1 MRRAIRGL
9 MWVML
14 STALLVMVPRAFAQR
29 PPETHPVST
38 HQDIVMSWD
47 RSALPGDVEIL
58 PRRTVLGYSHTDLSL
73 QYGRLH
79 LVCSSDTS
87 AARGR
92 CPTVGE
98 ELSAGGEQSIPL
110 TFTEGRTGARADLDV
125 MAGIERALADRT
137 CRTDFWHGYS
147 LPPWSTFGEACVG
160 VGELAS
166 GTGAK
171 LLLGQDELRK
181 LVAGVWTAR
190 LELTLRTPINPI
202 LATHSFDFS
211 FTITDRD
218 AVAIYF
224 PHFDEI
230 SPHVGMNLRYDP
242 ITQTV
247 GGGTTVDMCLYDG
260 LGSQAPYLGVTVRD
274 SGGRAPGPSGF
285 SAWHRDSG
293 GTGDNARLDYDVT
306 LDYNGAPLRM
316 RNGVEE
322 QLTGIDTAKLKLV
335 VLPGMSQP
343 VFCVDT
349 PLRLNM
355 PRVPIAE
362 KQPGYYRG
370 DLKVELRVPTGV
382 P

>member
-1 MRRAIRGL
+1 MKRALRGL

-14 STALLVMVPRAFAQR
+14 STALVVMAPRAFAQR

-38 HQDIVMSWD
+38 HQNIVMSWD
-47 RSALPGDVEIL
+47 RSALPGDVEL
-58 PRRTVLGYSHTDLSL
+58 WAPRTVLGFSGDASFK
-73 QYGRLH
+73 YGQLH
-79 LVCSSDTS
+79 LTCQSESDAQLGACRTQGSQAPTS
-87 AARGR
+87 DAGTVRLQMREQRSGMTTEVPARGWLER
-92 CPTVGE
+92 VSYTRTC
-98 ELSAGGEQSIPL
+98 GGEYWLPSIRPFHSAEL
-110 TFTEGRTGARADLDV
+110 ESCGGF
-125 MAGIERALADRT
+125 
-137 CRTDFWHGYS
+137 DF
-147 LPPWSTFGEACVG
+147 V
-160 VGELAS
+160 
-166 GTGAK
+166 GTGAA
-171 LLLGQDELRK
+171 LLLPNDALARI
-181 LVAGVWTAR
+181 VAGHWRASLH
-190 LELTLRTPINPI
+190 LELHDEVSGPVV
-202 LATHSFDFS
+202 ATYTFDFD

-274 SGGRAPGPSGF
+274 SGSRTPGPTGY

-293 GTGDNARLDYDVT
+293 GTGDSERLDYNVT
-306 LDYNGAPLRM
+306 LDYNGAPLPM

>member
-1 MRRAIRGL
+1 MKRAIRGL

-14 STALLVMVPRAFAQR
+14 STALVVMAPRAFAQR
-29 PPETHPVST
+29 PPETHPVSE
-38 HQDIVMSWD
+38 HRDIVMSWD
-47 RSALPGDVEIL
+47 RSALPGDVELL
-58 PRRTVLGYSHTDLSL
+58 PPRTLLGYNAADLGL
-73 QYGRLH
+73 GYGRLH
-79 LVCSSDTS
+79 FVCRSESN
-87 AARGR
+87 AERGR

-98 ELSAGGEQSIPL
+98 ETIGYGAEAIPL
-110 TFTEGRTGARADLDV
+110 TFTAERTGAQVDLNV
-125 MAGIERALADRT
+125 TASIERAMPDRACRGNYWAGDLLA
-137 CRTDFWHGYS
+137 
-147 LPPWSTFGEACVG
+147 PWSTLGEVC
-160 VGELAS
+160 AS
-166 GTGAK
+166 EAAGTGTE
-171 LLLGQDELRK
+171 LLLSKDELSK
-181 LVAGVWTAR
+181 LVAGIWTAR
-190 LELTLRTPINPI
+190 LELALRTPGNSM
-202 LATHSFDFS
+202 LGTYSFDFS
-211 FTITDRD
+211 FAITDRD

-274 SGGRAPGPSGF
+274 SGSRTPGPTGF

-293 GTGDNARLDYDVT
+293 GTGDSERLDYNVT
-306 LDYNGAPLRM
+306 LDYNGMPLTM

-349 PLRLNM
+349 PLRLEM

-362 KQPGYYRG
+362 KQAGYYRG

>member
-1 MRRAIRGL
+1 MKRAIRGL

-14 STALLVMVPRAFAQR
+14 STALVVMAPRAFAQR
-29 PPETHPVST
+29 PPETHPVSE
-38 HQDIVMSWD
+38 HRGIVMSWD

-58 PRRTVLGYSHTDLSL
+58 PRRTVLGYSHTDSSL
-73 QYGRLH
+73 QYGLLH
-79 LVCSSDTS
+79 FVCTSESSADH
-87 AARGR
+87 GQ
-92 CPTVGE
+92 CPIVGQ
-98 ELSAGGEQSIPL
+98 ELIGIGAKTIPL
-110 TFTEGRTGARADLDV
+110 TFTEARTSARFNLNV
-125 MAGIERALADRT
+125 TAGIERALSSRV
-137 CRTDFWHGYS
+137 CLGDFWHGS
-147 LPPWSTFGEACVG
+147 LLAPWSMFGEYCRSKA
-160 VGELAS
+160 A
-166 GTGAK
+166 GTGA
-171 LLLGQDELRK
+171 ELWLEKNELSK

-190 LELTLRTPINPI
+190 LDLTLRTPANSNV
-202 LATHSFDFS
+202 ASYNFEFS
-211 FTITDRD
+211 FAVTDRD

-260 LGSQAPYLGVTVRD
+260 LGSHSPYLGVTVRD
-274 SGGRAPGPSGF
+274 SGSRTPGPTGF

-293 GTGDNARLDYDVT
+293 GTGDSERLDYNVT
-306 LDYNGAPLRM
+306 LDYNGTPLPM

-349 PLRLNM
+349 PLRLEM

-362 KQPGYYRG
+362 KQAGYYRG

>member
-1 MRRAIRGL
+1 MKRAIRGL
-9 MWVML
+9 LWVML
-14 STALLVMVPRAFAQR
+14 STVLVLMVPRAFAQR

-47 RSALPGDVEIL
+47 RSALPGEVEIL
-58 PRRTVLGYSHTDLSL
+58 PRRTMLGYSHSDSSL

-79 LVCSSDTS
+79 LVCNSESSAT
-87 AARGR
+87 RGR
-92 CPTVGE
+92 CPAVGE
-98 ELSAGGEQSIPL
+98 ELKILGAQAVPL
-110 TFTEGRTGARADLDV
+110 TFSEGRTGTHIDLNV
-125 MAGIERALADRT
+125 TASIERAMADRS
-137 CRTDFWHGYS
+137 CLGDFWHGA
-147 LPPWSTFGEACVG
+147 LLAPWSTFGNVCGPEIA
-160 VGELAS
+160 A
-166 GTGAK
+166 GTGAQLMLNK
-171 LLLGQDELRK
+171 DELSK
-181 LVAGVWTAR
+181 LVAGSWTAR
-190 LELTLRTPINPI
+190 LELTLRTPSNAS
-202 LATHSFDFS
+202 LATYSFDFS
-211 FTITDRD
+211 LTVTDRD

-230 SPHVGMNLRYDP
+230 SPHVGLNLRYDP

-274 SGGRAPGPSGF
+274 SGGRTPGPSGF

-293 GTGDNARLDYDVT
+293 GTGDSERLDYNVT
-306 LDYNGAPLRM
+306 LDYNGAPLPM

-349 PLRLNM
+349 PLRLEM

-362 KQPGYYRG
+362 KHAGYYRG
-370 DLKVELRVPTGV
+370 DLKIELRVPTGV

>member
-1 MRRAIRGL
+1 MRRAMRGL

-14 STALLVMVPRAFAQR
+14 STALVVMAPRAFAQR
-29 PPETHPVST
+29 PPETHPVSE
-38 HQDIVMSWD
+38 HRDIVMSWD
-47 RSALPGDVEIL
+47 RSALPGDVEL
-58 PRRTVLGYSHTDLSL
+58 WVPRTVLAYDGSAPYPYAVAHVT
-73 QYGRLH
+73 
-79 LVCSSDTS
+79 CTSSTS
-87 AARGR
+87 AINGR
-92 CPTVGE
+92 CPEVGQHG
-98 ELSAGGEQSIPL
+98 LASPYGEISILLKESRSGMQTEVALLGSGQRPASGQSCWSNYWPSIATIPL
-110 TFTEGRTGARADLDV
+110 WNADVEVCGRHQGAGLG
-125 MAGIERALADRT
+125 AG
-137 CRTDFWHGYS
+137 
-147 LPPWSTFGEACVG
+147 
-160 VGELAS
+160 
-166 GTGAK
+166 
-171 LLLGQDELRK
+171 LLLPSAQLTR
-181 LVAGVWTAR
+181 LVAGHWTAQ
-190 LELTLRTPINPI
+190 LILRMSALVGGPAI
-202 LATHSFDFS
+202 ATYTFNLD

-242 ITQTV
+242 IHQTV

-274 SGGRAPGPSGF
+274 SGSRTPGPTGF

-293 GTGDNARLDYDVT
+293 GTGDSERLDYNVT
-306 LDYNGAPLRM
+306 LDYNGAPLPM

-322 QLTGIDTAKLKLV
+322 QLTGIDAAKLKLV

-349 PLRLNM
+349 PLRLEM

-362 KQPGYYRG
+362 KQAGYYRG

>member
-1 MRRAIRGL
+1 MKRGARGL
-9 MWVML
+9 VWVML
-14 STALLVMVPRAFAQR
+14 TTALVVMMPRVMAQR

-38 HQDIVMSWD
+38 HQDIVMGWD

-58 PRRTVLGYSHTDLSL
+58 PRRTVLGYDHADLSL

-79 LVCSSDTS
+79 FVCKSNSSSD
-87 AARGR
+87 RGQ
-92 CPTVGE
+92 CPTLGEGDIRVG
-98 ELSAGGEQSIPL
+98 ARTIPL
-110 TFTEGRTGARADLDV
+110 AFKEERTAAHVNLNV
-125 MAGIERALADRT
+125 TAGVERALSSRM
-137 CRTDFWHGYS
+137 CRGDFWHGS
-147 LPPWSTFGEACVG
+147 LLAPWSTAGDVCDTDVA
-160 VGELAS
+160 A
-166 GTGAK
+166 GTGAEF
-171 LLLGQDELRK
+171 LLGKDELSK
-181 LVAGVWTAR
+181 LVAGVWTAS
-190 LELTLRTPINPI
+190 LELQLRVPDNQT
-202 LATHSFDFS
+202 LATYSFSIS
-211 FTITDRD
+211 FTITDRN

-224 PHFDEI
+224 PQFDQVA
-230 SPHVGMNLRYDP
+230 PHIGMNLRYDP

-247 GGGTTVDMCLYDG
+247 GGGTTVDMCMYDG
-260 LGSQAPYLGVTVRD
+260 LGSQAAYLGVTVRD

-293 GTGDNARLDYDVT
+293 GTGDSERLDYNVT
-306 LDYNGAPLRM
+306 LDYNGTPLTM

-322 QLTGIDTAKLKLV
+322 QLTGIDSAKLRLV

-370 DLKVELRVPTGV
+370 DLKIELRVPTGV

>member
-1 MRRAIRGL
+1 MKRALRGL

-14 STALLVMVPRAFAQR
+14 STALVVMVPRAFAQR

-47 RSALPGDVEIL
+47 RSAMPGDVEIV
-58 PRRTVLGYSHTDLSL
+58 PRRTVLGYSHTDSSL

-79 LVCSSDTS
+79 FVCRSESSAET
-87 AARGR
+87 GR
-92 CPTVGE
+92 CPTLGE
-98 ELSAGGEQSIPL
+98 ELKSLGAQAVPL
-110 TFTEGRTGARADLDV
+110 TFSEGRTGTHIDLNV
-125 MAGIERALADRT
+125 TASIERAMADRS
-137 CRTDFWHGYS
+137 CLRDFWHGS
-147 LPPWSTFGEACVG
+147 LLAPWSTFGNVCGTEIA
-160 VGELAS
+160 A
-166 GTGAK
+166 GTGAE
-171 LLLGQDELRK
+171 LLLSKDELSK
-181 LVAGVWTAR
+181 LVAGVWSAR
-190 LELTLRTPINPI
+190 LELMLRTPANQS
-202 LATHSFDFS
+202 LASYSFNFS
-211 FTITDRD
+211 LTVTDRD

-230 SPHVGMNLRYDP
+230 SPHVGLNLRYDP
-242 ITQTV
+242 LTQTV

-260 LGSQAPYLGVTVRD
+260 LGSNAPYLGVTVRD
-274 SGGRAPGPSGF
+274 SGGRTPGPSGF

-293 GTGDNARLDYDVT
+293 GSGDSERLDYNVT
-306 LDYNGAPLRM
+306 LDYNGAPLPM

-335 VLPGMSQP
+335 VLPGMTQP

-370 DLKVELRVPTGV
+370 DLKVELRVPAGV

>member
-1 MRRAIRGL
+1 MKRAIRGL

-14 STALLVMVPRAFAQR
+14 STALVVMVPRAFAQR
-29 PPETHPVST
+29 PPETHPVSE
-38 HQDIVMSWD
+38 HRDIVMSWD
-47 RSALPGDVEIL
+47 RSAMPGDVEVF
-58 PRRTVLGYSHTDLSL
+58 PRRTLVGYDRNDTSTR
-73 QYGRLH
+73 YGGLH
-79 LVCSSDTS
+79 FVCQSSSSAAHGKCPTSDTGES
-87 AARGR
+87 D
-92 CPTVGE
+92 VGV
-98 ELSAGGEQSIPL
+98 GVIPL
-110 TFTEGRTGARADLDV
+110 TFIERRTNMQVDIYVRA
-125 MAGIERALADRT
+125 AIERAFGSRVCRSDYWQGDYFPAWTSFEST
-137 CRTDFWHGYS
+137 CS
-147 LPPWSTFGEACVG
+147 LEAPV
-160 VGELAS
+160 
-166 GTGAK
+166 GTG
-171 LLLGQDELRK
+171 LYLTVLGSDMER
-181 LVAGVWTAR
+181 LVAGVWSAT
-190 LELTLRTPINPI
+190 LELRVDSPVSKG
-202 LATHSFDFS
+202 LATYSASFDL
-211 FTITDRD
+211 TITDRD

-274 SGGRAPGPSGF
+274 SGGRTPGPSGF

-293 GTGDNARLDYDVT
+293 GTGDSERLDYNVT
-306 LDYNGAPLRM
+306 LDYNGAPLPM

-349 PLRLNM
+349 PLRLEM

-362 KQPGYYRG
+362 KQAGYYRG

>member
-1 MRRAIRGL
+1 MKRAIRGL

-14 STALLVMVPRAFAQR
+14 STALMVMAPRAFAQR
-29 PPETHPVST
+29 PPETHPVSE
-38 HQDIVMSWD
+38 HRNIVMSWD
-47 RSALPGDVEIL
+47 RSALPGDVEL
-58 PRRTVLGYSHTDLSL
+58 WAPRTVLGYSTDASL
-73 QYGRLH
+73 NYGQLH
-79 LVCSSDTS
+79 LLCKSRSDTKLGACET
-87 AARGR
+87 AAKTNLEMIES
-92 CPTVGE
+92 TVTVRAQEQRSGLSTEFKLRAFLDRAFSVRNCSGYWMNTPRPISTAVADACAGYQSVGTGAALAIRSE
-98 ELSAGGEQSIPL
+98 ELS
-110 TFTEGRTGARADLDV
+110 
-125 MAGIERALADRT
+125 
-137 CRTDFWHGYS
+137 
-147 LPPWSTFGEACVG
+147 
-160 VGELAS
+160 
-166 GTGAK
+166 
-171 LLLGQDELRK
+171 K
-181 LVAGVWTAR
+181 LVAGHWRASAL
-190 LELTLRTPINPI
+190 LEMHSEAGGPV
-202 LATHSFDFS
+202 LATYSFDFD

-274 SGGRAPGPSGF
+274 SGSRTPGPTGF
-285 SAWHRDSG
+285 AAWHRDSG
-293 GTGDNARLDYDVT
+293 GTGDSERLDYNVT
-306 LDYNGAPLRM
+306 LDYNGAPLPM

-349 PLRLNM
+349 PLRLEM

-362 KQPGYYRG
+362 KQAGYYRG

>member
-1 MRRAIRGL
+1 MKRAIRGL

-14 STALLVMVPRAFAQR
+14 STALVVMVPRAFAQR

-47 RSALPGDVEIL
+47 RSALPGDVEIWA
-58 PRRTVLGYSHTDLSL
+58 PRTVLGFSGDASL
-73 QYGRLH
+73 KYGQLH
-79 LVCSSDTS
+79 LTCQSESDTNQG
-87 AARGR
+87 ACR
-92 CPTVGE
+92 
-98 ELSAGGEQSIPL
+98 
-110 TFTEGRTGARADLDV
+110 TEGVPAPARRESQVRVGALELRSG
-125 MAGIERALADRT
+125 MATEIVVRSWLERAYDTRS
-137 CRTDFWHGYS
+137 CNGDFWFAAVFPIESAEPQMCAGRDS
-147 LPPWSTFGEACVG
+147 V
-160 VGELAS
+160 
-166 GTGAK
+166 GTGAAIVIPSEA
-171 LLLGQDELRK
+171 LSR
-181 LVAGVWTAR
+181 LVAGQWRA
-190 LELTLRTPINPI
+190 TLRLDLQSDVNGPA
-202 LATHSFDFS
+202 LATYTFSFI

-274 SGGRAPGPSGF
+274 SGSRTPGPTGF

-293 GTGDNARLDYDVT
+293 GTGDSERLDYNVT
-306 LDYNGAPLRM
+306 LDYNGAPLPM
-316 RNGVEE
+316 RNGVEQ

-355 PRVPIAE
+355 PRVPITE

>member
-1 MRRAIRGL
+1 MKRALRGL

-14 STALLVMVPRAFAQR
+14 STALVVMVPRAFAQR
-29 PPETHPVST
+29 PPQTEPPRALVVQKTAL
-38 HQDIVMSWD
+38 SWD
-47 RSALPGDVEIL
+47 RSTMPGELQLIAPKTIL
-58 PRRTVLGYSHTDLSL
+58 AYDRLDYTKA
-73 QYGRLH
+73 YGHIFLT
-79 LVCSSDTS
+79 CSSS
-87 AARGR
+87 SYPLLGR
-92 CPTVGE
+92 CPTEDTADTASGHSIIGLQLREQRSGLITQINVYGE
-98 ELSAGGEQSIPL
+98 LLRADGRLACSSDYWKALSRPLHTSYAAICSFDPPAGTSMHIWIPGGEL
-110 TFTEGRTGARADLDV
+110 GR
-125 MAGIERALADRT
+125 
-137 CRTDFWHGYS
+137 
-147 LPPWSTFGEACVG
+147 
-160 VGELAS
+160 
-166 GTGAK
+166 
-171 LLLGQDELRK
+171 
-181 LVAGVWTAR
+181 LVAGSWTGAI
-190 LELTLRTPINPI
+190 ELDLRSPIDDG
-202 LATHSFDFS
+202 LGGYRFDFE

-230 SPHVGMNLRYDP
+230 SPHVGLNLRYDP

-274 SGGRAPGPSGF
+274 SGGRTPGPSGF

-293 GTGDNARLDYDVT
+293 GSDDSARLDYDVT

-316 RNGVEE
+316 RNGLEE

>member
-1 MRRAIRGL
+1 MKRAIRGL

-47 RSALPGDVEIL
+47 RSALPGDVEIWA
-58 PRRTVLGYSHTDLSL
+58 PRTVLGYSSDTSL
-73 QYGRLH
+73 NYGGLH
-79 LVCSSDTS
+79 LTCRSSADPGRGACPILGTEGEAGSGAVKLLFVEQRTKLQIELPVVGYLNRAMPGRRCSSDS
-87 AARGR
+87 WSGNA
-92 CPTVGE
+92 
-98 ELSAGGEQSIPL
+98 IPL
-110 TFTEGRTGARADLDV
+110 WSASIWECATEWP
-125 MAGIERALADRT
+125 I
-137 CRTDFWHGYS
+137 
-147 LPPWSTFGEACVG
+147 
-160 VGELAS
+160 
-166 GTGAK
+166 GTGAS
-171 LLLGQDELRK
+171 LRISARDLEG
-181 LVAGVWTAR
+181 LVAGTWKAS
-190 LELTLRTPINPI
+190 LALDLFANIGEAK
-202 LATHSFDFS
+202 LATYEFDFD

-293 GTGDNARLDYDVT
+293 GSGDNARLDYNVT
-306 LDYNGAPLRM
+306 LDYNGAPLPM

>member
-1 MRRAIRGL
+1 MKRAIRGL

-14 STALLVMVPRAFAQR
+14 STALVVMVPRAFAQR

-38 HQDIVMSWD
+38 HRDIVMSWD
-47 RSALPGDVEIL
+47 RSALPGDVELL
-58 PRRTVLGYSHTDLSL
+58 PPRTLLGYDYVSADRP
-73 QYGRLH
+73 YGGLH
-79 LVCSSDTS
+79 FVCRSSADATT
-87 AARGR
+87 GM
-92 CPTVGE
+92 CPTNDTHETATGTRT
-98 ELSAGGEQSIPL
+98 IPL
-110 TFTEGRTGARADLDV
+110 RFTERRSNMQVDIAVTAAVERAMTGRTCSR
-125 MAGIERALADRT
+125 
-137 CRTDFWHGYS
+137 DFWHKVLYS
-147 LPPWSTFGEACVG
+147 PFTSYWSLCGDDEA
-160 VGELAS
+160 A
-166 GTGAK
+166 GTGAH
-171 LLLGQDELRK
+171 LNIDASEFER
-181 LVAGVWTAR
+181 LVAGEWSAELRLGLDSATAQGLAAYTFAFR
-190 LELTLRTPINPI
+190 L
-202 LATHSFDFS
+202 
-211 FTITDRD
+211 TITDRD

-274 SGGRAPGPSGF
+274 SGSRTPGPTGY

-293 GTGDNARLDYDVT
+293 GTGDSERLDYNVT
-306 LDYNGAPLRM
+306 LDYNGAPLPM

-349 PLRLNM
+349 PLRLEM

-362 KQPGYYRG
+362 KQAGYYRG

>member
-1 MRRAIRGL
+1 MKRALRGL

-14 STALLVMVPRAFAQR
+14 STALVVMAPRAFAQR
-29 PPETHPVST
+29 PPETHPVSE
-38 HQDIVMSWD
+38 HRDIVMSWD
-47 RSALPGDVEIL
+47 RSAMPGDVEL
-58 PRRTVLGYSHTDLSL
+58 WAPRTLLAYASANTSL
-73 QYGRLH
+73 YGKAH
-79 LVCSSDTS
+79 LVCTSETDTS
-87 AARGR
+87 QGR
-92 CPTVGE
+92 CPTTGLEAGSSGDGE
-98 ELSAGGEQSIPL
+98 IHLQFTEVRSGMQTDVRLLGSHQRPMNENVCWLDFWDRGIRPLWAANRAICGRSESAGIGVHLSLLQH
-110 TFTEGRTGARADLDV
+110 DL
-125 MAGIERALADRT
+125 
-137 CRTDFWHGYS
+137 
-147 LPPWSTFGEACVG
+147 
-160 VGELAS
+160 
-166 GTGAK
+166 
-171 LLLGQDELRK
+171 LR
-181 LVAGVWTAR
+181 LVAGKWKAR
-190 LELTLRTPINPI
+190 LLLKLHGTVGGAELTD
-202 LATHSFDFS
+202 HSFDFD

-293 GTGDNARLDYDVT
+293 GTGDSERLDYNVT
-306 LDYNGAPLRM
+306 LDYNGAPLPM

-322 QLTGIDTAKLKLV
+322 QLTGIDTSKLKLV

-349 PLRLNM
+349 PLRLEM

-362 KQPGYYRG
+362 KQAGYYRG

>member
-1 MRRAIRGL
+1 MKRALRGL

-14 STALLVMVPRAFAQR
+14 STALVVMVPRAFAQR

-47 RSALPGDVEIL
+47 RSALPGNVEIWA
-58 PRRTVLGYSHTDLSL
+58 PRTLLGYEQAGISGF
-73 QYGRLH
+73 GRLF
-79 LVCSSDTS
+79 LTCISSGDS
-87 AARGR
+87 GRGR
-92 CPTVGE
+92 CPTQDTHEG
-98 ELSAGGEQSIPL
+98 SAGVTSRVPLQFVEQRSGMTIDL
-110 TFTEGRTGARADLDV
+110 DLVASLRRADSVERCSSDYWSSTV
-125 MAGIERALADRT
+125 RPIWSSTAEICGPFQSVGTGIEMTLLQSELQKAVAGHWRATAEFVVRT
-137 CRTDFWHGYS
+137 
-147 LPPWSTFGEACVG
+147 PPDL
-160 VGELAS
+160 ELA
-166 GTGAK
+166 
-171 LLLGQDELRK
+171 RK
-181 LVAGVWTAR
+181 VIAF
-190 LELTLRTPINPI
+190 E
-202 LATHSFDFS
+202 
-211 FTITDRD
+211 FTVTDRD

-230 SPHVGMNLRYDP
+230 SPHVGLNLRYDP

-274 SGGRAPGPSGF
+274 SGGRTPGPSGF

-293 GTGDNARLDYDVT
+293 GSDDSARLDYDVT
-306 LDYNGAPLRM
+306 LDYNGAPLPM

-322 QLTGIDTAKLKLV
+322 QLTGIDTAKLRLV

>member
-1 MRRAIRGL
+1 MKRAIRGL

-14 STALLVMVPRAFAQR
+14 STALVVMAPRAFAQR
-29 PPETHPVST
+29 PPETHPVSE
-38 HQDIVMSWD
+38 HRDIVMSWD
-47 RSALPGDVEIL
+47 RSALPGDVEML
-58 PRRTVLGYSHTDLSL
+58 PRRTMLGYAHTDLSL
-73 QYGRLH
+73 PYGRLH
-79 LVCSSDTS
+79 FVCRSESSAKS
-87 AARGR
+87 GR
-92 CPTVGE
+92 CPTEGR
-98 ELSAGGEQSIPL
+98 ELSTGGERAIPL
-110 TFTEGRTGARADLDV
+110 TFSEGRSGTHIDLNV
-125 MAGIERALADRT
+125 TASIERAMADRA
-137 CRTDFWHGYS
+137 CLGDFWHGVP
-147 LPPWSTFGEACVG
+147 LAPWSTYGNVCGPEIA
-160 VGELAS
+160 A

-202 LATHSFDFS
+202 LATYSFDFS

-224 PHFDEI
+224 PQFDEI

-274 SGGRAPGPSGF
+274 SGSPTPGPTGF

-293 GTGDNARLDYDVT
+293 GTGDSERLDYNVT
-306 LDYNGAPLRM
+306 LDYNGAPLTM

-349 PLRLNM
+349 PLRLEM

-362 KQPGYYRG
+362 KQAGYYRG

>member
-1 MRRAIRGL
+1 
-9 MWVML
+9 
-14 STALLVMVPRAFAQR
+14 MV
-29 PPETHPVST
+29 VS
-38 HQDIVMSWD
+38 
-47 RSALPGDVEIL
+47 A
-58 PRRTVLGYSHTDLSL
+58 
-73 QYGRLH
+73 
-79 LVCSSDTS
+79 
-87 AARGR
+87 
-92 CPTVGE
+92 
-98 ELSAGGEQSIPL
+98 
-110 TFTEGRTGARADLDV
+110 
-125 MAGIERALADRT
+125 
-137 CRTDFWHGYS
+137 
-147 LPPWSTFGEACVG
+147 
-160 VGELAS
+160 
-166 GTGAK
+166 
-171 LLLGQDELRK
+171 DELKK
-181 LVAGVWTAR
+181 LVAGHWDAELR
-190 LELTLRTPINPI
+190 LELHSSINGPTLASYTFK
-202 LATHSFDFS
+202 FD

-274 SGGRAPGPSGF
+274 SGVRAPGPSGF

-293 GTGDNARLDYDVT
+293 GSGDNARLDYNVT
-306 LDYNGAPLRM
+306 LDYNGAPLPM

>member
-1 MRRAIRGL
+1 MKRALRGL

-14 STALLVMVPRAFAQR
+14 STALVVMVPRAFAQR
-29 PPETHPVST
+29 PPEKLPDAGLTSEL
-38 HQDIVMSWD
+38 IELSWD
-47 RSALPGDVEIL
+47 RASMPTEVVIAG
-58 PRRTVLGYSHTDLSL
+58 PRRLIAYSSDPSMRF
-73 QYGRLH
+73 GALH
-79 LVCSSDTS
+79 LTCRSFSDS
-87 AARGR
+87 QFGR
-92 CPTVGE
+92 CPTSDTSEHGTY
-98 ELSAGGEQSIPL
+98 AGSVILQFSEMRSGLVTEVSVTGWLDRAESGRACNDYWQPQPRPL
-110 TFTEGRTGARADLDV
+110 WTSQATPCPT
-125 MAGIERALADRT
+125 
-137 CRTDFWHGYS
+137 
-147 LPPWSTFGEACVG
+147 P
-160 VGELAS
+160 AS
-166 GTGAK
+166 GTAFS
-171 LLLGQDELRK
+171 LVINDSDLGR
-181 LVAGVWTAR
+181 LVAGDWNS
-190 LELTLRTPINPI
+190 TLRLDLRDESGGV
-202 LATHSFDFS
+202 LASFEYLLK
-211 FTITDRD
+211 FTVTDRD

-230 SPHVGMNLRYDP
+230 SPHVGLNLRYDP
-242 ITQTV
+242 LTQTV

-260 LGSQAPYLGVTVRD
+260 LGSNAPYLGVTVRD

-293 GTGDNARLDYDVT
+293 GSGDSERLDYNVT
-306 LDYNGAPLRM
+306 LDYNGAPLPM

-335 VLPGMSQP
+335 VLPGMTQP

-370 DLKVELRVPTGV
+370 DLKVELRVPAGV